1 MLVMGGIVG
10 SGIFMN
16 PSVVAR
22 RLHSAFLIL
31 LVWTAGGVLAMLGA
45 FIWAELATRLPEAG
59 GQYVY
64 LREAYHPAVAF
75 VYGWVLLLV
84 TQTGGM
90 AAVAV
95 TFARYFREITGA
107 GWSDSAIA
115 AAALL
120 GLTAVNC
127 FGARAGSNL
136 QSALMLTKTA
146 AIAGLVV
153 LGFAMGG
160 GHLHALP
167 LLDRPAGFGLIAA
180 LGAGMIPVAF
190 AYGGWQTATFVAG
203 EMRDPAR
210 DLSRGLVMGVAAV
223 VALYLAVNLVCV
235 QVLGAAGLGATTTPA
250 SAVMRAALG
259 ERGAWWIAM
268 GIAVSTLG
276 FLSQGMLTAPRVYNA
291 MARDGLFF
299 ERVGRL
305 HPRTGAPVTAIV
317 LQGIA
322 STAIAW
328 SGSYE
333 RILNYVVTVDFISF
347 GMTAFALF
355 RLRGASAYRAPGH
368 PWTTGLFVA
377 ACAGIV
383 ASTAAAD
390 PGNTARGWGI
400 LLAGLPVYLYWSRL
414 RKPRR

>member
-1 MLVMGGIVG
+1 
-10 SGIFMN
+10 
-16 PSVVAR
+16 
-22 RLHSAFLIL
+22 
-31 LVWTAGGVLAMLGA
+31 
-45 FIWAELATRLPEAG
+45 
-59 GQYVY
+59 
-64 LREAYHPAVAF
+64 
-75 VYGWVLLLV
+75 
-84 TQTGGM
+84 
-90 AAVAV
+90 
-95 TFARYFREITGA
+95 
-107 GWSDSAIA
+107 
-115 AAALL
+115 
-120 GLTAVNC
+120 
-127 FGARAGSNL
+127 
-136 QSALMLTKTA
+136 
-146 AIAGLVV
+146 
-153 LGFAMGG
+153 
-160 GHLHALP
+160 LP

-180 LGAGMIPVAF
+180 LGAVMIPVAF

-235 QVLGAAGLGATTTPA
+235 QVLGAAGLGATSTPA

-305 HPRTGAPVTAIV
+305 HARTGAPVTAIV

-368 PWTTGLFVA
+368 PWTTALFVA

-414 RKPRR
+414 RKSRR